1 MRFLACARYY
11 QDVADVDPLNPQEE
25 RFWRALMRVMVALP
39 RSMDDDLLRATGLTL
54 TEYVV
59 LMSLSEAENQEM
71 RMTDLA
77 AAAALSASRI
87 TRVVDTLQSRGQ
99 VAKRRHEAD
108 GRGNVTALTPEGLR
122 RLRAAYPVHLASARE
137 RVMDQLDGRSVP
149 ALARQ
154 FEAVAERL
162 D

>member
-1 MRFLACARYY
+1 
-11 QDVADVDPLNPQEE
+11 
-25 RFWRALMRVMVALP
+25 MRVLVALP
-39 RSMDDDLLRATGLTL
+39 RSLDDDLLRATGLTI

-59 LMSLSEAENQEM
+59 LMNLSEAENQEL

-77 AAAALSASRI
+77 AGAALSASRI
-87 TRVVDTLQSRGQ
+87 SRVVETLQGRGQ
-99 VAKRRHEAD
+99 VTKRRHEAD
-108 GRGNVTALTPEGLR
+108 GRGFVAALTPEGLR
-122 RLRAAYPVHLASARE
+122 RLEAAYPVHLASVRD
-137 RVMDQLDGRSVP
+137 RVLAQFDGRSLA

>member
-1 MRFLACARYY
+1 MT
-11 QDVADVDPLNPQEE
+11 DVEPLSAQEE
-25 RFWRALMRVMVALP
+25 RFWRALMRVLVALP
-39 RSMDDDLLRATGLTL
+39 RSLDADLLRATGLTI
-54 TEYVV
+54 TEYIV
-59 LMSLSEAENQEM
+59 LMSLSEAENQEL

-87 TRVVDTLQSRGQ
+87 SRVVDTLQNRGQ
-99 VAKRRHEAD
+99 VVKRRHEAD
-108 GRGNVTALTPEGLR
+108 GRGNVAALTAEGLR
-122 RLRAAYPVHLASARE
+122 RLQAAYPVHLESVRE
-137 RVMDQLDGRSVP
+137 RVMDRLDARSMT